1 VTDWLIFQLVDLLI
15 CRTALYLVWPGFLTI
30 SAVVFAVASVPLL
43 RDRRASKE
51 YQVNK

>member
-1 VTDWLIFQLVDLLI
+1 MANIQLVDLLTS
-15 CRTALYLVWPGFLTI
+15 RSALYLVWPGFLTI
-30 SAVVFAVASVPLL
+30 SAVVFAVASVPLWL